1 MCVSDC
7 HDEGGG
13 GVTPCAGSPHSISCF
28 PLHSWLPAG
37 QVGED
42 VGEEAAEEAD
52 EDDEEADE
60 EADEV
65 GGEQWEG
72 AGY

>member
-37 QVGED
+37 QAGED

-60 EADEV
+60 A

-72 AGY
+72 VGY